1 MVGSVLD
8 FTFHQTIFQ
17 ILFIHTNPFSP
28 AQIPIRYPL
37 KQGKL
42 FHFFL
47 AYAVFPC
54 YNKDTGVACV
64 FIGES
69 PGKICLSGAF
79 LLNIRALMDVQHLP
93 RRHDIAF

>member
-47 AYAVFPC
+47 HMLSSHVIIKIQELLVF
-54 YNKDTGVACV
+54 
-64 FIGES
+64 S
-69 PGKICLSGAF
+69 
-79 LLNIRALMDVQHLP
+79 
-93 RRHDIAF
+93 